1 MLLKAVNYKNNERSW
16 KWVPYFIKFDVSEQ
30 LNNPKEGHAEENK
43 WHYRLNSID
52 SWRLKRERTVVNLI
66 CTTNVEISSFWERQP
81 SLKILL
87 LLFLSLW
94 EIIYGPPD
102 FSNFFKNTQRHF
114 FFAESHLEFTKC
126 FSCPPS

>member
-30 LNNPKEGHAEENK
+30 LNNPKEGHAQENK

-52 SWRLKRERTVVNLI
+52 SWRLKRERTVVNLL
-66 CTTNVEISSFWERQP
+66 CTTNVEISLFWERQP

-87 LLFLSLW
+87 LLLLSLW

-102 FSNFFKNTQRHF
+102 FLNFFKNTQRHF
-114 FFAESHLEFTKC
+114 FFAESHLKFTKC
-126 FSCPPS
+126 FSCPSS